1 MDYGVKDG
9 VAINALKYEKNRRTQ
24 AHKFIGRKNMLNNFS
39 EDHDFKIVSLI
50 IDKDSTTTTYDSVTF
65 DIDDFE
71 DGHTNDVNTYR
82 LVLEAIPTTT

>member
-9 VAINALKYEKNRRTQ
+9 VAINSLKYEKNRRTQ
-24 AHKFIGRKNMLNNFS
+24 AHRFVGRKNMLNNFS

-50 IDKDSTTTTYDSVTF
+50 IDKESTTTTYDSVTF

-82 LVLEAIPTTT
+82 VTLVAVPK